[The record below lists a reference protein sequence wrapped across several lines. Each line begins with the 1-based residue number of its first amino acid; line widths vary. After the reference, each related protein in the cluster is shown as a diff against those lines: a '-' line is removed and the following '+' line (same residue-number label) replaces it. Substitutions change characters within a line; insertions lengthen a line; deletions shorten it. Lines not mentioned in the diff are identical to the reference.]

1 VATIKLDGG
10 LNLNDPRAIEDGEL
24 AIALN
29 ADFRQRGVVR
39 SRDGREPIYT
49 SQGTDLIG
57 SADGDVFSVGT
68 DVYRNGSALSTS
80 ITGVSALGVTKLQN
94 VQNEVLLLSA
104 QVNYKIDDNNVQTWG
119 IAAPTVA
126 PVITDPGGAGGLS
139 AGDYYYKYT
148 YLRKSGTTIIHESNP
163 SPVSLVY
170 TTTTTDLLKVTFT
183 PSSDAQVTHVRI
195 YRTLVNGSGTSDNF
209 YYTGDEVAVTDGF
222 SNDDTADSSLG
233 ALVETDNDPPPA
245 TSLAA
250 IAGPGADGVIF
261 IATGNTLYFSKPYRP
276 ESFPAAYY
284 VEVGVPYK
292 AIKGVVDWG
301 GLTYIFT
308 TDTIYYL
315 QGTDPATYYPV
326 KTQASRGL
334 AAPQAIVATEK
345 GILYLAYDG
354 VYAFNGQSEVKLS
367 SEKVDSLFRG
377 ETVNTVSPMSKTNL
391 ANCWIAYFNGKMFLG
406 YPTATSTFPDRV
418 LVYDF
423 ETFKFSIYNYG
434 VSLKSVFVDTVNF
447 RLLAGDTNGALWQL
461 ESGESDNGTAFTF
474 KVRSKELSGLS
485 QQAPVLTR
493 VDIQNAGGA
502 TVYTRWLSKGVAK
515 QTFTLTDSVE
525 QKRRIMKAQHLVN
538 PQIEIESLTSTRVSI
553 GAVEVE

>member
-39 SRDGREPIYT
+39 SRAGRTSVYT
-49 SQGTDLIG
+49 SQGADLIG
-57 SADGDVFSVGT
+57 SADGDIFTVGS

-104 QVNYKIDDNNVQTWG
+104 QVNLKIDDDTVQTWG

-126 PVITDPGGAGGLS
+126 PVDTAESGSGVADGT
-139 AGDYYYKYT
+139 YYYKYT

-163 SPVSLVY
+163 SPVSAGV
-170 TTTTTDLLKVTFT
+170 TTASPNNQVDVTVT
-183 PSSDAQVTHVRI
+183 ASSDSQVTHVRV
-195 YRTLVNGSGTSDNF
+195 YRTLAGGSATGALF
-209 YYTGDEVAVTDGF
+209 YYTGLELALPTVNG
-222 SNDDTADSSLG
+222 NDTTADGSLG
-233 ALVETDNDPPPA
+233 ALLETDNDPPPA

-308 TDTIYYL
+308 TDTIYFL

-334 AAPQAIVATEK
+334 AAPQAVVATEK

-367 SEKVDSLFRG
+367 SEKIDSLFRG
-377 ETVNTVSPMSKTNL
+377 ETVNTISPMSKDNL
-391 ANCWIAYFNGKMFLG
+391 GNCWMTYFNGKMFLG
-406 YPTATSTFPDRV
+406 YPVSTTFPDRV

-434 VSLKSVFVDTVNF
+434 VSLKSAFVDTVNF
-447 RLLAGDTNGALWQL
+447 RLLAGDTSGNIWQL
-461 ESGESDNGTAFTF
+461 ESGESDNGTAFIF

-493 VDIQNAGGA
+493 VDIENTGGA
-502 TVYTRWLSKGVAK
+502 TVYTRWLSKGAVK

-538 PQIEIESLTSTRVSI
+538 PQLEVESLTSTRVSI